1 MTSQQQKVE
10 ELVKSVEQHHEQYLG
25 TLRSL
30 HDTLGHRRRERSDTQ
45 TTVNESFLPPVRALT
60 GPVFS
65 TLSQPTLSFPPAQK
79 STLDTSDRLSL
90 YPANS
95 PKPLPLT
102 PNPNS
107 GEFAIRDEDLN
118 FIPLLDGT
126 SFAKEHP
133 KPSSTPPDETPRVTK
148 KLTPLRFTDDMLLSH
163 LRDSEFWGE
172 TARLLEEPLKRRGEI
187 DLAVPFRDFAAY
199 EREGYLSATFEI
211 YDVAGDASARKTS
224 VDVDVQ
230 GLVKYAGDGPYD
242 MQDEIVDA
250 PMVWESIKEVNQD
263 GKSVGRITIVQEPT
277 PLILAA
283 LHLTMAPHFDMS
295 ELIHHFLS
303 DIPNRGRT
311 HACLHRAFEKDPYH
325 LSAPIPEAAISF
337 AHLRQRS
344 FFFAFKYYTVVGD
357 DLEPAAWQRFDK
369 RESDKRTGDHVD
381 IAECGSILALSLEG
395 EPTKPLRIRPR
406 RERTREGFLFDTFG
420 PWHLLNIQSFP
431 DDEHTVRS
439 EEFQQKSF
447 YSGPYAFLDLLTAEY
462 RDAGKRNQ
470 TLHERIT
477 KLITPPV
484 SPSLPLH
491 TTIADFPR
499 PSSCSI
505 VDYEISFSS
514 KTNTSPTFAAISGPT
529 TLLPSSTP
537 VSKP

>member
-1 MTSQQQKVE
+1 MASQQQKVE
-10 ELVKSVEQHHEQYLG
+10 DLVKSVEKQHEQYLAS
-25 TLRSL
+25 LRSL
-30 HDTLGHRRRERSDTQ
+30 HENLTPRRRERSDTQ
-45 TTVNESFLPPVRALT
+45 TTVNESFLPPARALT

-65 TLSQPTLSFPPAQK
+65 SGAQPALSFPPVRK
-79 STLDTSDRLSL
+79 STLDAPDRVSI
-90 YPANS
+90 YTGNS
-95 PKPLPLT
+95 PRPLPVT

-118 FIPLLDGT
+118 FIPLLDG
-126 SFAKEHP
+126 SSPAKEFP
-133 KPSSTPPDETPRVTK
+133 KPSSTPPDETPRTTK
-148 KLTPLRFTDDMLLSH
+148 YLTPLRFTDDMLLLH

-187 DLAVPFRDFAAY
+187 DLAMPFRDFAAY
-199 EREGYLSATFEI
+199 EREGYLSATFEV
-211 YDVAGDASARKTS
+211 YDITDDAKAKKTS

-230 GLVKYAGDGPYD
+230 GLVKYAGDGHYD

-250 PMVWESIKEVNQD
+250 PMVWESIREVNSD

-295 ELIHHFLS
+295 EIIHHFLS
-303 DIPNRGRT
+303 DTPNRGRT
-311 HACLHRAFEKDPYH
+311 HACLHRAFEKDPYS

-337 AHLRQRS
+337 ANLRQRS

-357 DLEPAAWQRFDK
+357 DLEPAPWQRFDK
-369 RESDKRTGDHVD
+369 RESDKRGGDHVD

-439 EEFQQKSF
+439 EDFQQKNF
-447 YSGPYAFLDLLTAEY
+447 YNGPYAFLDLLIAEF

-470 TLHERIT
+470 ILHERIT

-484 SPSLPLH
+484 S
-491 TTIADFPR
+491 
-499 PSSCSI
+499 
-505 VDYEISFSS
+505 
-514 KTNTSPTFAAISGPT
+514 
-529 TLLPSSTP
+529 LLNP
-537 VSKP
+537 